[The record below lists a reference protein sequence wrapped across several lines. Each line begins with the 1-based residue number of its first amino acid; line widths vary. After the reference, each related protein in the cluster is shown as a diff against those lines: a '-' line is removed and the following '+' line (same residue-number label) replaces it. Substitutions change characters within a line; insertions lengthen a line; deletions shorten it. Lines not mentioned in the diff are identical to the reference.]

1 MVLMHVQFSVLPTK
15 VEHTDILKTTE
26 RERERT
32 RKTRQVSNLGG
43 ELAERSNSLVR
54 SNSPQGTVE
63 QIAMQ
68 TF

>member
-1 MVLMHVQFSVLPTK
+1 MVLMHVQFCVLPTK
-15 VEHTDILKTTE
+15 VEHTDIFKTTE
-26 RERERT
+26 REREN
-32 RKTRQVSNLGG
+32 KKKRQVLNLGG

-63 QIAMQ
+63 RIAMQ